1 LQKGARVFVARLR
14 ADAEVLEVL
23 ASGQV
28 RVAAGALKL
37 LVEARELS
45 AARSTREEGVAS
57 KPSAKGSKAARG
69 TVSGGAARI
78 YVRTTETTCDLR
90 GMRTDDAIV
99 FASSFVDRL
108 MQRGDDAGFLLHGH
122 GTGALKEA
130 LRRELSRA
138 QHVRLVR
145 PAEQDEGGDAFTVV
159 VLH

>member
-1 LQKGARVFVARLR
+1 VARLR

-23 ASGQV
+23 AGGQV

-37 LVEARELS
+37 VVDARELGS
-45 AARSTREEGVAS
+45 ARSTREDLAPS
-57 KPSAKGSKAARG
+57 KPLGKGSKGGPRG
-69 TVSGGAARI
+69 PVASGRV
-78 YVRTTETTCDLR
+78 YVRTSETTCDLR
-90 GMRTDDAIV
+90 GMRTDDALT
-99 FASSFVDRL
+99 FAASFVDRL

-159 VLH
+159 VLQ